1 MRYGKK
7 LDLSGWKYVEFC
19 TQLDFRVQTD
29 DNSCGI
35 YVCELAKS
43 IVFKRRI
50 YHYQK
55 LQQRIRAQVARE
67 MYSGS
72 LEF

>member
-7 LDLSGWKYVEFC
+7 LDLSGWKYVELC
-19 TQLDFRVQTD
+19 TQLDFPVQTD
-29 DNSCGI
+29 DSSCGI
-35 YVCELAKS
+35 YVCELGKS

-50 YHYQK
+50 YHHQK
-55 LQQRIRAQVARE
+55 LQQRMRAQVDRE